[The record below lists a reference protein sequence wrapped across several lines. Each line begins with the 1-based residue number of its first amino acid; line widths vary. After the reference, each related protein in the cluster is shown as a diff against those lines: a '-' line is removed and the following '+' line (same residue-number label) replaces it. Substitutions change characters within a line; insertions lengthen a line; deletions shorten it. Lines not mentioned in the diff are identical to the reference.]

1 MANPIDIISKNS
13 SSTSEVSLVSDK
25 EVTKDAPSLFDSL
38 LKDSMGM
45 DKEEEALKQDTLTKK
60 DGLNKETLVVDEVN
74 NKGIEDNEVISLKSA
89 NNSLLDRLVI
99 EAKNET
105 AKEQIFD
112 KTLNNEILNEAS
124 KNSQNTMLETGL
136 TTSTLDNQDTK
147 IDSQKVSL
155 DESPKNSQDV
165 KVGIKDIKIVE
176 DGNDIKN
183 LTNDNLEVTILTQDN
198 LETKDIKIVEDK
210 NTIKDVIKETLEATI
225 PTPDNQD
232 AKIDSQKVISN
243 ESEKDSQEVKI
254 ETKDIK
260 IVDNENSVK
269 DSIKNNQDTKL
280 DSQKV
285 ILDESEKSA
294 QELKVEIKNIKI
306 VDNENV
312 IKDLNKDI
320 QLLNSSENKEVLAQ
334 NSLENI
340 ESLVT
345 PNMLDEESKTIDTK
359 ESNIIEEAIPSTL
372 KKQIVDLEEEQNV
385 NNKKSLMDLLIDKNS
400 KNSILNVSENETINK
415 TELNQSKDFLSSL
428 YLGGQKN
435 ILNSQ
440 FLLNK
445 SEAINI
451 LKNGNLLADIEKS
464 ANILELGLEDL
475 SVEQNVDLKTLELV
489 KKQDMNNIDKKNLLD
504 SLLMEKNIRSE
515 DVKHL
520 ITKSIE
526 ASNALLEN
534 SLNIAEDIELSVNSP
549 LSYNI
554 QSRIIGAK
562 QQMSTMMS
570 DIARQMYENYRPPVT
585 VFRINLN
592 PLELGSI
599 AILMKNDK
607 NSNALTISM
616 NASNGGTLEA
626 LVENQNVLR
635 NSLNKTFD
643 ENTIF
648 NLDFTSSNQNN
659 QQSSNGQS
667 NSNQQNRFEGQIDTQ
682 SVLQLKEENKDREDK
697 VLDYM

>member
-1 MANPIDIISKNS
+1 MANPIDVISKNS
-13 SSTSEVSLVSDK
+13 SSTNEVSLVSDK
-25 EVTKDAPSLFDSL
+25 EVTKDSPSLFDSL
-38 LKDSMGM
+38 LKDSMGTE
-45 DKEEEALKQDTLTKK
+45 KEEQTTLKQDVLVKK
-60 DGLNKETLVVDEVN
+60 EPINKDMLIVEQSNNVVLENTENID
-74 NKGIEDNEVISLKSA
+74 LKNS
-89 NNSLLDRLVI
+89 NNSLLDRLVL

-105 AKEQIFD
+105 LKEQKFD
-112 KTLNNEILNEAS
+112 KALNNKILNDTS
-124 KNSQNTMLETGL
+124 KNNENIKIEPQIVISIQ
-136 TTSTLDNQDTK
+136 DNQDTK
-147 IDSQKVSL
+147 IDLEKVVL
-155 DESPKNSQDV
+155 DEN
-165 KVGIKDIKIVE
+165 
-176 DGNDIKN
+176 
-183 LTNDNLEVTILTQDN
+183 
-198 LETKDIKIVEDK
+198 
-210 NTIKDVIKETLEATI
+210 
-225 PTPDNQD
+225 
-232 AKIDSQKVISN
+232 
-243 ESEKDSQEVKI
+243 
-254 ETKDIK
+254 
-260 IVDNENSVK
+260 
-269 DSIKNNQDTKL
+269 IKNNQEAKIEVKDETITKDL
-280 DSQKV
+280 QK
-285 ILDESEKSA
+285 E
-294 QELKVEIKNIKI
+294 NIKI
-306 VDNENV
+306 EPQIVISTQDNKDTKIDLEKVVLDENIKNNQEAKIEV
-312 IKDLNKDI
+312 KDETITKDLQKENIKIEPQIVISTQDNKDTKIDLEKVVLDENIKNNQEAKIEVKDETITKDLQKDI
-320 QLLNSSENKEVLAQ
+320 QILKSNEDKEISNQNSSQ
-334 NSLENI
+334 NI
-340 ESLVT
+340 ESQVVASVVDLETQKVET
-345 PNMLDEESKTIDTK
+345 KIDTK
-359 ESNIIEEAIPSTL
+359 EEIVPLITKEYVVDSQDNQNINS
-372 KKQIVDLEEEQNV
+372 
-385 NNKKSLMDLLIDKNS
+385 KKSLMDILIEKNS
-400 KNSILNVSENETINK
+400 KNPMLNILENETIIK
-415 TELNQSKDFLSSL
+415 TELEQSKDFLSNL

-435 ILNSQ
+435 LLNSQ

-451 LKNGNLLADIEKS
+451 LKNANSLTDIEKS
-464 ANILELGLEDL
+464 ASILELGLQDVD
-475 SVEQNVDLKTLELV
+475 VEQNVDLKTLELV
-489 KKQDMNNIDKKNLLD
+489 KKQDLNNLDKKNLLD
-504 SLLMEKNIRSE
+504 SLLMEKSIRSE

-534 SLNIAEDIELSVNSP
+534 TLNVAEDVELSVNSP

>member
-1 MANPIDIISKNS
+1 MANPIDVISKNS
-13 SSTSEVSLVSDK
+13 SSTNEVSLVSDK
-25 EVTKDAPSLFDSL
+25 EVTKDSPSLFDSL
-38 LKDSMGM
+38 LKDSMGTE
-45 DKEEEALKQDTLTKK
+45 KEEQTTLKQDVLVKK
-60 DGLNKETLVVDEVN
+60 EPINKDMLMVEQSNNVVLENTENID
-74 NKGIEDNEVISLKSA
+74 LKNS
-89 NNSLLDRLVI
+89 NNSLLDRLVL

-105 AKEQIFD
+105 LKEQKFD
-112 KTLNNEILNEAS
+112 KSLNNKILNDTS
-124 KNSQNTMLETGL
+124 KNNENIKIEPQIVI
-136 TTSTLDNQDTK
+136 STQDNKDTK
-147 IDSQKVSL
+147 IDLEKVVL
-155 DESPKNSQDV
+155 DEN
-165 KVGIKDIKIVE
+165 
-176 DGNDIKN
+176 
-183 LTNDNLEVTILTQDN
+183 
-198 LETKDIKIVEDK
+198 
-210 NTIKDVIKETLEATI
+210 
-225 PTPDNQD
+225 
-232 AKIDSQKVISN
+232 
-243 ESEKDSQEVKI
+243 
-254 ETKDIK
+254 
-260 IVDNENSVK
+260 
-269 DSIKNNQDTKL
+269 IKNNQEAKIEV
-280 DSQKV
+280 K
-285 ILDESEKSA
+285 DET
-294 QELKVEIKNIKI
+294 IT
-306 VDNENV
+306 
-312 IKDLNKDI
+312 KDLQKDI
-320 QLLNSSENKEVLAQ
+320 QILKSNEDKEISNQNSSQ
-334 NSLENI
+334 NI
-340 ESLVT
+340 ESQVVASVVDLETQKVET
-345 PNMLDEESKTIDTK
+345 KIDTK
-359 ESNIIEEAIPSTL
+359 EEIVPLITKEYVVDSQDNQNINS
-372 KKQIVDLEEEQNV
+372 
-385 NNKKSLMDLLIDKNS
+385 KKSLMDILIEKNS
-400 KNSILNVSENETINK
+400 KNPMLNILENETIIK
-415 TELNQSKDFLSSL
+415 TELEQSKDFLSNL

-435 ILNSQ
+435 LLNSQ

-451 LKNGNLLADIEKS
+451 LKNANSLTDIEKS
-464 ANILELGLEDL
+464 ASILELGLQDVD
-475 SVEQNVDLKTLELV
+475 VEQNVDLKTLELV
-489 KKQDMNNIDKKNLLD
+489 KKQDLNNLDKKNLLD
-504 SLLMEKNIRSE
+504 SLLMEKSIRSE

-534 SLNIAEDIELSVNSP
+534 TLNVAEDVELSVNSP

>member
-1 MANPIDIISKNS
+1 MANPIDVISKNS
-13 SSTSEVSLVSDK
+13 SSTNEVSLVSDK
-25 EVTKDAPSLFDSL
+25 EVTKDSPSLFDSL
-38 LKDSMGM
+38 LKDSMGTE
-45 DKEEEALKQDTLTKK
+45 KEEQTTLKQDVLVKK
-60 DGLNKETLVVDEVN
+60 EPINKDMLIVEQSNNVVLENTENID
-74 NKGIEDNEVISLKSA
+74 LKNS
-89 NNSLLDRLVI
+89 NNSLLDRLVL

-105 AKEQIFD
+105 LKEQKFD
-112 KTLNNEILNEAS
+112 KALNNKILNDTS
-124 KNSQNTMLETGL
+124 KNNENIKIEPQIVISIQ
-136 TTSTLDNQDTK
+136 DNQDTK
-147 IDSQKVSL
+147 IDLEKVVL
-155 DESPKNSQDV
+155 DEN
-165 KVGIKDIKIVE
+165 
-176 DGNDIKN
+176 
-183 LTNDNLEVTILTQDN
+183 
-198 LETKDIKIVEDK
+198 
-210 NTIKDVIKETLEATI
+210 
-225 PTPDNQD
+225 
-232 AKIDSQKVISN
+232 
-243 ESEKDSQEVKI
+243 
-254 ETKDIK
+254 
-260 IVDNENSVK
+260 
-269 DSIKNNQDTKL
+269 IKNNQEAKIEVKDETITKDL
-280 DSQKV
+280 QK
-285 ILDESEKSA
+285 E
-294 QELKVEIKNIKI
+294 NIKI
-306 VDNENV
+306 EPQIVISTQDNKDTKIDLEKVVLDENIKNNQEAKIEV
-312 IKDLNKDI
+312 KDETITKDLQKDI
-320 QLLNSSENKEVLAQ
+320 QILKSNEDKEISNQNSSQ
-334 NSLENI
+334 NI
-340 ESLVT
+340 ESQVVASVVDLETQKVET
-345 PNMLDEESKTIDTK
+345 KIDTK
-359 ESNIIEEAIPSTL
+359 EEIVPLITKEYVVDSQDNQNINS
-372 KKQIVDLEEEQNV
+372 
-385 NNKKSLMDLLIDKNS
+385 KKSLMDILIEKNS
-400 KNSILNVSENETINK
+400 KNPMLNILENETIIK
-415 TELNQSKDFLSSL
+415 TELEQSKDFLSNL

-435 ILNSQ
+435 LLNSQ

-451 LKNGNLLADIEKS
+451 LKNANSLTDIEKS
-464 ANILELGLEDL
+464 ASILELGLQDVD
-475 SVEQNVDLKTLELV
+475 VEQNVDLKTLELV
-489 KKQDMNNIDKKNLLD
+489 KKQDLNNLDKKNLLD
-504 SLLMEKNIRSE
+504 SLLMEKSIRSE

-534 SLNIAEDIELSVNSP
+534 TLNVAEDVELSVNSP

>member
-1 MANPIDIISKNS
+1 MANPIDVISKNS
-13 SSTSEVSLVSDK
+13 SSTNEVSLVSDK
-25 EVTKDAPSLFDSL
+25 EVTKDSPSLFDSL
-38 LKDSMGM
+38 LKDSMGTE
-45 DKEEEALKQDTLTKK
+45 KEEQTTLKQDVLVKK
-60 DGLNKETLVVDEVN
+60 EPINKDMLMVEQSNNVVLENTENID
-74 NKGIEDNEVISLKSA
+74 LKNS
-89 NNSLLDRLVI
+89 NNSLLDRLVL

-105 AKEQIFD
+105 LKEQKFD
-112 KTLNNEILNEAS
+112 KSLNNKILNDTS
-124 KNSQNTMLETGL
+124 KNNENIKIEPQIVI
-136 TTSTLDNQDTK
+136 STQDNQDTK
-147 IDSQKVSL
+147 IDLEKVVL
-155 DESPKNSQDV
+155 DEN
-165 KVGIKDIKIVE
+165 
-176 DGNDIKN
+176 
-183 LTNDNLEVTILTQDN
+183 
-198 LETKDIKIVEDK
+198 
-210 NTIKDVIKETLEATI
+210 
-225 PTPDNQD
+225 
-232 AKIDSQKVISN
+232 
-243 ESEKDSQEVKI
+243 
-254 ETKDIK
+254 
-260 IVDNENSVK
+260 
-269 DSIKNNQDTKL
+269 IKNNQEAKIEVKDETITKDL
-280 DSQKV
+280 QK
-285 ILDESEKSA
+285 E
-294 QELKVEIKNIKI
+294 NIKI
-306 VDNENV
+306 EPQIVISTQDNQDTKIDLEKVVLDENIKNNQEAKIEV
-312 IKDLNKDI
+312 KDETITKDLQKDI
-320 QLLNSSENKEVLAQ
+320 QILKSNEDKEISNQNSSQ
-334 NSLENI
+334 NI
-340 ESLVT
+340 ESQVVASVVDLETQKVET
-345 PNMLDEESKTIDTK
+345 KIDTK
-359 ESNIIEEAIPSTL
+359 EEIVPLITKEYVVDSQDNQNINS
-372 KKQIVDLEEEQNV
+372 
-385 NNKKSLMDLLIDKNS
+385 KKSLMDILIEKNS
-400 KNSILNVSENETINK
+400 KNPMLNILENETIIK
-415 TELNQSKDFLSSL
+415 TELEQSKDFLSNL

-435 ILNSQ
+435 LLNSQ

-451 LKNGNLLADIEKS
+451 LKNANSLTDIEKS
-464 ANILELGLEDL
+464 ASILELGLQDVD
-475 SVEQNVDLKTLELV
+475 VEQNVDLKTLELV
-489 KKQDMNNIDKKNLLD
+489 KKQDLNNLDKKNLLD
-504 SLLMEKNIRSE
+504 SLLMEKSIRSE

-520 ITKSIE
+520 IKKSIE

-534 SLNIAEDIELSVNSP
+534 TLNVAEDVELSVNSP

>member
-1 MANPIDIISKNS
+1 
-13 SSTSEVSLVSDK
+13 ST
-25 EVTKDAPSLFDSL
+25 
-38 LKDSMGM
+38 
-45 DKEEEALKQDTLTKK
+45 Q
-60 DGLNKETLVVDEVN
+60 
-74 NKGIEDNEVISLKSA
+74 
-89 NNSLLDRLVI
+89 
-99 EAKNET
+99 
-105 AKEQIFD
+105 
-112 KTLNNEILNEAS
+112 
-124 KNSQNTMLETGL
+124 
-136 TTSTLDNQDTK
+136 DNQDTK
-147 IDSQKVSL
+147 IDLEKVVL
-155 DESPKNSQDV
+155 DES
-165 KVGIKDIKIVE
+165 
-176 DGNDIKN
+176 IKN
-183 LTNDNLEVTILTQDN
+183 N
-198 LETKDIKIVEDK
+198 
-210 NTIKDVIKETLEATI
+210 
-225 PTPDNQD
+225 
-232 AKIDSQKVISN
+232 
-243 ESEKDSQEVKI
+243 QEVKI
-254 ETKDIK
+254 EIKDEIITKDL
-260 IVDNENSVK
+260 
-269 DSIKNNQDTKL
+269 Q
-280 DSQKV
+280 
-285 ILDESEKSA
+285 
-294 QELKVEIKNIKI
+294 
-306 VDNENV
+306 
-312 IKDLNKDI
+312 KDI
-320 QLLNSSENKEVLAQ
+320 QILKSNEDKEISNQNSSQ
-334 NSLENI
+334 NI
-340 ESLVT
+340 ESQVVASVVDLETQKVET
-345 PNMLDEESKTIDTK
+345 KIDTK
-359 ESNIIEEAIPSTL
+359 EEIVPLITKEYVVDSQDNQNINS
-372 KKQIVDLEEEQNV
+372 
-385 NNKKSLMDLLIDKNS
+385 KKSLMDILIEKNS
-400 KNSILNVSENETINK
+400 KNPMLNILENETIIK
-415 TELNQSKDFLSSL
+415 TELEQSKDFLSNL

-435 ILNSQ
+435 LLNSQ

-451 LKNGNLLADIEKS
+451 LKNANSLTDIEKS
-464 ANILELGLEDL
+464 ASILELGLQDVD
-475 SVEQNVDLKTLELV
+475 VEQNVDLKTLELV
-489 KKQDMNNIDKKNLLD
+489 KKQDLNNLDKKNLLD
-504 SLLMEKNIRSE
+504 SLLMEKSIRSE

-534 SLNIAEDIELSVNSP
+534 TLNVAEDVELSVNSP

>member
-1 MANPIDIISKNS
+1 MANPIDVISKNS
-13 SSTSEVSLVSDK
+13 SSTNEVSLVSDK
-25 EVTKDAPSLFDSL
+25 EVTKDSPSLFDSL
-38 LKDSMGM
+38 LKDSMGTE
-45 DKEEEALKQDTLTKK
+45 KEEQTTLKQDVLVKK
-60 DGLNKETLVVDEVN
+60 EPINKDMLMVEQSNNVVLENTENID
-74 NKGIEDNEVISLKSA
+74 LKNS
-89 NNSLLDRLVI
+89 NNSLLDRLVL

-105 AKEQIFD
+105 LKEQKFD
-112 KTLNNEILNEAS
+112 KSLNNKILNDTS
-124 KNSQNTMLETGL
+124 KNNENIKIEPQIVI
-136 TTSTLDNQDTK
+136 STQDNQDTK
-147 IDSQKVSL
+147 IDLEKVVL
-155 DESPKNSQDV
+155 DEN
-165 KVGIKDIKIVE
+165 
-176 DGNDIKN
+176 
-183 LTNDNLEVTILTQDN
+183 
-198 LETKDIKIVEDK
+198 
-210 NTIKDVIKETLEATI
+210 
-225 PTPDNQD
+225 
-232 AKIDSQKVISN
+232 
-243 ESEKDSQEVKI
+243 
-254 ETKDIK
+254 
-260 IVDNENSVK
+260 
-269 DSIKNNQDTKL
+269 IKNNQEAKIEVKDEIIIKDL
-280 DSQKV
+280 QK
-285 ILDESEKSA
+285 E
-294 QELKVEIKNIKI
+294 NIKI
-306 VDNENV
+306 EPQIVISTQDNKDTKIDLEKVALDENIKNNQEAKIEV
-312 IKDLNKDI
+312 KDETITKDLQKENIKIEPQIVISTQDNKDTKIDLEKVVLDENIKNNQEAKIEVKDETITKDLQKDI
-320 QLLNSSENKEVLAQ
+320 QILKSNEDKEISNQNSSQ
-334 NSLENI
+334 NI
-340 ESLVT
+340 ESQVVASVVDLETQKVET
-345 PNMLDEESKTIDTK
+345 KIDTK
-359 ESNIIEEAIPSTL
+359 EEIVPLITKEYVVDSQDNQNINS
-372 KKQIVDLEEEQNV
+372 
-385 NNKKSLMDLLIDKNS
+385 KKSLMDILIEKNS
-400 KNSILNVSENETINK
+400 KNPMLNILENETIIK
-415 TELNQSKDFLSSL
+415 TELEQSKDFLSNL

-435 ILNSQ
+435 LLNSQ

-451 LKNGNLLADIEKS
+451 LKNANSLTDIEKS
-464 ANILELGLEDL
+464 ASILELGLQDVD
-475 SVEQNVDLKTLELV
+475 VEQNVDLKTLELV
-489 KKQDMNNIDKKNLLD
+489 KKQDLNNLDKKNLLD
-504 SLLMEKNIRSE
+504 SLLMEKSIRSE

-534 SLNIAEDIELSVNSP
+534 TLNVAEDVELSVNSP

>member
-1 MANPIDIISKNS
+1 MANPIDVISKNS
-13 SSTSEVSLVSDK
+13 SSTNEVSLVSDK
-25 EVTKDAPSLFDSL
+25 EVTKDTPSLFDSL
-38 LKDSMGM
+38 LKDSMGTE
-45 DKEEEALKQDTLTKK
+45 KEEQTTLKQDVLVKK
-60 DGLNKETLVVDEVN
+60 EPINKDMLMVEQSNNVVLENTENID
-74 NKGIEDNEVISLKSA
+74 LKNS
-89 NNSLLDRLVI
+89 NNSLLDRLVL

-105 AKEQIFD
+105 LKEQKFD
-112 KTLNNEILNEAS
+112 KALNNKILNDTS
-124 KNSQNTMLETGL
+124 KNNDSIKIEPQIVI
-136 TTSTLDNQDTK
+136 STQDNQDTK
-147 IDSQKVSL
+147 IDLEKVVL
-155 DESPKNSQDV
+155 DEN
-165 KVGIKDIKIVE
+165 
-176 DGNDIKN
+176 
-183 LTNDNLEVTILTQDN
+183 
-198 LETKDIKIVEDK
+198 
-210 NTIKDVIKETLEATI
+210 
-225 PTPDNQD
+225 
-232 AKIDSQKVISN
+232 
-243 ESEKDSQEVKI
+243 
-254 ETKDIK
+254 
-260 IVDNENSVK
+260 
-269 DSIKNNQDTKL
+269 IKNNQEAKIEVKDETITKDL
-280 DSQKV
+280 QK
-285 ILDESEKSA
+285 E
-294 QELKVEIKNIKI
+294 NIKI
-306 VDNENV
+306 EPQIVISTQDNKDTKIDLEKVVLDENIKNNQEAKIEV
-312 IKDLNKDI
+312 KDETITKDLQKENIKIEPQIVISTQDNKDTKIDLEKVVLDENIKNNQEAKIEVKDETITKDLQKDI
-320 QLLNSSENKEVLAQ
+320 QILKSNEDKEISNQNSSQ
-334 NSLENI
+334 NI
-340 ESLVT
+340 ESQVVASVVDLETQKVET
-345 PNMLDEESKTIDTK
+345 KIDTK
-359 ESNIIEEAIPSTL
+359 EEIVPLITKEYVVDSQDNQNINS
-372 KKQIVDLEEEQNV
+372 
-385 NNKKSLMDLLIDKNS
+385 KKSLMDILIEKNS
-400 KNSILNVSENETINK
+400 KNPMLNILENETIIK
-415 TELNQSKDFLSSL
+415 TELEQSKDFLSNL

-435 ILNSQ
+435 LLNSQ

-451 LKNGNLLADIEKS
+451 LKNANSLTDIEKS
-464 ANILELGLEDL
+464 ASILELGLQDVD
-475 SVEQNVDLKTLELV
+475 VEQNVDLKTLELV
-489 KKQDMNNIDKKNLLD
+489 KKQDLNNLDKKNLLD
-504 SLLMEKNIRSE
+504 SLLMEKSIRSE

-520 ITKSIE
+520 IKKSIE

-534 SLNIAEDIELSVNSP
+534 TLNVAEDVELSVNSP

-626 LVENQNVLR
+626 LVENQNILR